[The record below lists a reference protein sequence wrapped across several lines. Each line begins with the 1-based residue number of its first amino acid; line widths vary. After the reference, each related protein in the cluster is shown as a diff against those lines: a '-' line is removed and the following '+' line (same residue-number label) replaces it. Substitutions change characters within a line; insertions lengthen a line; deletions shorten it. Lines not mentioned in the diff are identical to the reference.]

1 MPNRAYRPQR
11 QNWWVLALL
20 VGALTAGCGYALAGR
35 GSFLPDYVE
44 TIGIPL
50 FENDTAFFE
59 VEQLLT
65 ESVRTEFIGRGSYQI
80 VPDETDVDAT
90 LIGRIVL
97 IDLQPS
103 SFTDQQQASRY
114 TFTLRA
120 SIVLR
125 DLRTEEVI
133 WENSSLVFTEEYDV
147 ATSGGALDASAF
159 FGQDTNALERMAS
172 DFASTVISSIL
183 EAF

>member
-1 MPNRAYRPQR
+1 M
-11 QNWWVLALL
+11 
-20 VGALTAGCGYALAGR
+20 
-35 GSFLPDYVE
+35 
-44 TIGIPL
+44 
-50 FENDTAFFE
+50 
-59 VEQLLT
+59 
-65 ESVRTEFIGRGSYQI
+65 
-80 VPDETDVDAT
+80 
-90 LIGRIVL
+90 

-125 DLRTEEVI
+125 DLRTEEEI

-147 ATSGGALDASAF
+147 ATSGGALYASAF
-159 FGQDTNALERMAS
+159 FGQDTNALERKAS